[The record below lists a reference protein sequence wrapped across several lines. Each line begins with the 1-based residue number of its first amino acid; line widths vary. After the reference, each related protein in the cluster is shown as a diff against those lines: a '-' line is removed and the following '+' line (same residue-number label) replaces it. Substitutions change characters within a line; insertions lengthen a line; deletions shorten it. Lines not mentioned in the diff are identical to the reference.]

1 MRRRWKLILYAVV
14 LPLVLL
20 GGCGALV
27 ATKLRPKPEKARTA
41 KVERGDVV
49 VAVRETGTAEPT
61 KKVEVK
67 SKVAGQLAE
76 LLVDEGDRVEEGQ
89 ILARLAVP
97 EVEAQRDQMKAQLDG
112 ARARLEQAKLSC
124 ALDEKTIQSQIEQA
138 EANLRG
144 ARSSLLEV
152 TTRKDDAQRIHENKR
167 RLLEMGGYVS
177 QNDVDSAKAAA
188 QMALQQ
194 EQSARERV
202 KEQEAAVVVAR
213 ARRTECEVSRSR
225 VAEAEA
231 SVRQIRDSLTEV
243 ESRLADAV
251 IKAPSPGVV
260 IIRHIREGEMITAV
274 SYYGAGAPIVTIGD
288 LSTMLVKVD
297 LNEVDVDKIRL
308 GLHVDITADALPG
321 RTYSGRLTRISPA
334 SVRREGGPNIVR
346 FPIEITVDRADDDLR
361 PGMTANVEVICK
373 TAKGVLWVPN
383 DAIFEKEGKK
393 HKKFVSVV
401 VSEAKGKPET
411 KEREVKTGL
420 ANESRTEIVS
430 GLKQGEKVELD
441 KAGAPKRKTIDIR
454 KGPAED

>member
-49 VAVRETGTAEPT
+49 VAVRETGTVEPI

-67 SKVAGQLAE
+67 SKVAGRLAY
-76 LLVDEGDRVEEGQ
+76 LGVDEGDRVEAGQ
-89 ILARLAVP
+89 VIARLSVP
-97 EVEAQRDQMKAQLDG
+97 ELEAQRDQAIAQLDA
-112 ARARLEQAKLSC
+112 ARARLQQTRLATRFDREMI
-124 ALDEKTIQSQIEQA
+124 ESQVKQA
-138 EANLRG
+138 EASVRA
-144 ARSSLLEV
+144 ARSALQEAN
-152 TTRKDDAQRIHENKR
+152 TRTQDAQRVHDNKR
-167 RLLEMGGYVS
+167 RLFDMGGYVS
-177 QNDVDSAKAAA
+177 QNDVDSAKAALDLA
-188 QMALQQ
+188 AQQ
-194 EQSARERV
+194 EHSSAERV
-202 KEQEAAVVVAR
+202 REQEAGLAQAQ
-213 ARRTECEVSRSR
+213 ARRAEYEMGASR
-225 VAEAEA
+225 VTEAEA
-231 SVRQIRDSLTEV
+231 STRQIQDALAEI

-251 IKAPSPGVV
+251 IKAPSSGVV
-260 IIRHIREGEMITAV
+260 IVRHIREGELITAV